1 MNYKSQIEKLSSQIK
16 DLEDRSANLQV
27 ESFDLRQKREELIAR
42 MIVEERLMVDT
53 EWELTMDHNS
63 TASLSLKKDDKGSM
77 NYITELARTDYHSWF
92 EIMDGVSLRFD
103 DSEISIS
110 FKDSKLVIPFAK
122 KNGLK
127 ISGNNLTSKLAQLK
141 RDVAALEVI
150 CHQFSLDKK

>member
-1 MNYKSQIEKLSSQIK
+1 MNYKSQIEELTTKIK

-42 MIVEERLMVDT
+42 MIVEEKLMHDT
-53 EWELTMDHNS
+53 EWELTIDHNS
-63 TASLSLKKDDKGSM
+63 TASLSLKKDDNGNM
-77 NYITELARTDYHSWF
+77 DYVTELARTDYHSWI
-92 EIMDGVSLRFD
+92 EISDGISLRFD

-127 ISGNNLTSKLAQLK
+127 ISGNTLTGRLAQLK
-141 RDVAALEVI
+141 RDVAALEII

>member
-1 MNYKSQIEKLSSQIK
+1 MNYKSQIEELSSQIK
-16 DLEDRSANLQV
+16 DLEDRAANLQV

-42 MIVEERLMVDT
+42 MIVEEKLMVDT

-63 TASLSLKKDDKGSM
+63 TASLSFKKDNKGSI
-77 NYITELARTDYHSWF
+77 NYIVELAKADYHSWF

-103 DSEISIS
+103 DNEISIS

-127 ISGNNLTSKLAQLK
+127 ISGNNLTNKLAQLK
-141 RDVAALEVI
+141 RDVAALEII